1 MKAPVVYETTGAFFV
16 WEPLNFEIEAGMSSL
31 RMLEK
36 VVFEKLFDRGGYVLN
51 FKDKTYKEYF
61 NEYGIDIEY
70 QKYRRYGTSKMKRLR
85 AFWEI
90 EDDKNGRQTFEWAF
104 KLC

>member
-1 MKAPVVYETTGAFFV
+1 
-16 WEPLNFEIEAGMSSL
+16 MSSL

-51 FKDKTYKEYF
+51 FNDRTYKKYF
-61 NEYGIDIEY
+61 NEYSINIEN
-70 QKYRRYGTSKMKRLR
+70 QKYMRNGTSKMKRLR

-90 EDDKNGRQTFEWAF
+90 EDDKTVGKLLNGLLSYADSTEKNRS
-104 KLC
+104 K